1 MRVSLIQMAVSFGR
15 PQENFARVLQLL
27 NQAVQEEPDVIVLPE
42 MWNTGYALSDLA
54 QLSDKE
60 GQKTQELL
68 SQFVREHKVAL
79 VAGSVAVQ
87 EAGQFFN
94 RTYVYGKDGQLLSSY
109 DKVHLFGLMAEDQY
123 LTAGQQESHFEL
135 AGVKASNVICYD
147 IRFPEWLRTL
157 MADGAQILF
166 VVAEWPQARMEQWE
180 ILLKA
185 RAVENQT
192 FVVAVNRVG
201 DDPDNHFNGHS
212 LIINPLGQVILQASD
227 DQEGIFTAD
236 LDLTQV
242 DQTRGHIP
250 VFDDRKPELYH
261 WGGRYEIW
269 RIAIIEGPAQAIF
282 C

>member
-68 SQFVREHKVAL
+68 SQFAREHKVAL

-109 DKVHLFGLMAEDQY
+109 DKVHLFGLM
-123 LTAGQQESHFEL
+123 
-135 AGVKASNVICYD
+135 
-147 IRFPEWLRTL
+147 
-157 MADGAQILF
+157 
-166 VVAEWPQARMEQWE
+166 
-180 ILLKA
+180 
-185 RAVENQT
+185 
-192 FVVAVNRVG
+192 
-201 DDPDNHFNGHS
+201 
-212 LIINPLGQVILQASD
+212 
-227 DQEGIFTAD
+227 
-236 LDLTQV
+236 
-242 DQTRGHIP
+242 
-250 VFDDRKPELYH
+250 
-261 WGGRYEIW
+261 
-269 RIAIIEGPAQAIF
+269 
-282 C
+282 